1 MISYIDCAIWA
12 IIGLLVGG
20 IVGWCI
26 GIIVAYSA
34 DFEVEDYYPEDKSM
48 EEAEE
53 YDLKAEKRKEKDNGQ
68 DVCL

>member
-34 DFEVEDYYPEDKSM
+34 DFDVEDYYPEDKSM
-48 EEAEE
+48 EETEE
-53 YDLKAEKRKEKDNGQ
+53 YEI
-68 DVCL
+68 